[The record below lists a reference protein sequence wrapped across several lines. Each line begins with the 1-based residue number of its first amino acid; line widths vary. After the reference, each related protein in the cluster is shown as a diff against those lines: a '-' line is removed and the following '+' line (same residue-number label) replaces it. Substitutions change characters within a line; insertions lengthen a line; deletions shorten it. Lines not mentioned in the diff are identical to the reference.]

1 MIKKQYELDKAN
13 WLHYFANHANEE
25 LTLDALDIL
34 ELFKLLKQSKWIGS
48 GNDDENSTS
57 VLPIP
62 VKKDKYGKL
71 VKDYSYDDWTRKI
84 TEEFRE
90 ILEEVLVEDNTRI
103 AEELQDLITVCTSYL
118 DFLGF
123 DKQKRIELTKQ
134 VNDKNRQ
141 RGYFGED

>member
-1 MIKKQYELDKAN
+1 MTKYTSNVQYEKDKA
-13 WLHYFANHANEE
+13 
-25 LTLDALDIL
+25 ALIRIAEGTSMVSLIQNADVIA
-34 ELFKLLKQSKWIGS
+34 EFLKQSKWIGS
-48 GNDDENSTS
+48 GDDDNS

-118 DFLGF
+118 DYLGF
-123 DKQKRIELTKQ
+123 DVQKRSQLTKQ
-134 VNDKNRQ
+134 INDKNRQ

>member
-1 MIKKQYELDKAN
+1 MTNYTSNEQYEKDKA
-13 WLHYFANHANEE
+13 
-25 LTLDALDIL
+25 ALIRIAEGTSMGSLIQNADVIA
-34 ELFKLLKQSKWIGS
+34 EFLKQSKWIGS
-48 GNDDENSTS
+48 GDDDDTS

-62 VKKDKYGKL
+62 VKKDSNGKL

-123 DKQKRIELTKQ
+123 DQKKRIELTKHI
-134 VNDKNRQ
+134 NEKNRM
-141 RGYFGED
+141 RGYFEED